1 MNSKLS
7 QVLTEARVSRGLT
20 QREAANYLGIT
31 PMFLSELESGKKIP
45 TKGKALETIADFY
58 KISYQELLAI
68 AMTSKAEKESKVVDV
83 AFTQRMALARTLMSR
98 PISSDKIDEI
108 LKILKEDTLESIS

>member
-1 MNSKLS
+1 MNSKLG

-20 QREAANYLGIT
+20 QREVANHIGIT

-45 TKGKALETIADFY
+45 TKGNALEAIADYY
-58 KISYQELLAI
+58 KISFHELLAI
-68 AMTSKAEKESKVVDV
+68 ALTSKAEKDSIVVDV

-98 PISSDKIDEI
+98 PISSNKIDEI